1 MSPDREPP
9 PEPAPAPP
17 LEPDLAPAPARPLT
31 GGAVMSAASRITVAA
46 TGAAATILVARL
58 LGPTGTGDYALAQ
71 TLIMLLTIATTLGVE
86 HGITYYVSSHR
97 WSAAEAYR
105 SAQRVALVSGLAGA
119 ALGLGARLAVP
130 SAFGDL
136 SVATVAVAVAA
147 LPFALSW
154 LYATYLAL
162 ATDRY
167 EAYALPPA
175 LQSATALGTVAVLAV
190 LFEAPGAVA
199 GFTLAHVVTALVVAL
214 TVGRRLTAPGGS
226 HATTTER
233 RPLRSAISFGIKG
246 YLANALQFLN
256 YRIDVFVLA
265 SVAGTAAVGQYS
277 VAVAATS
284 VMWLLPQALS
294 EVLFPRVAAL
304 RTQADAEGDAT
315 RVFVET
321 KSLRHTVLVVVVST
335 LVLAA
340 AIELLV
346 VPIYG
351 ADFEPAIE
359 LGLILLPGV
368 ALIGIAGTLS
378 ATIVGHGKPVYSLA
392 IALITTPITIALYAI
407 LIPAHEATGAALAS
421 SISYALSFVLA
432 AVFYRHVTG
441 AALLPRLTP
450 TRSELADY
458 RALAPAIAA
467 WARGVR
473 ARRARG

>member
-1 MSPDREPP
+1 
-9 PEPAPAPP
+9 
-17 LEPDLAPAPARPLT
+17 
-31 GGAVMSAASRITVAA
+31 MSATSRVTVAV

-58 LGPTGTGDYALAQ
+58 LGPEGAGGYAIAQ
-71 TLIMLLTIATTLGVE
+71 TLILLLTVATTLGVE
-86 HGITYYVSSHR
+86 HGVTYFVSSGR
-97 WSAAEAYR
+97 WAVADAYR
-105 SAQRVALVSGLAGA
+105 SAQRVALVSGMVGA
-119 ALGLGARLAVP
+119 ALGLGARLLVP
-130 SAFGDL
+130 SAFGGL
-136 SVATVAVAVAA
+136 SVATTAVAVAA

-175 LQSATALGTVAVLAV
+175 LQSIAAMCAVGVLAA
-190 LFEAPGAVA
+190 LFGVPGAVA
-199 GFTLAHVVTALVVAL
+199 GFVAAHVLTALVVAV
-214 TVGRRLTAPGGS
+214 TVRRRLTAPGGP
-226 HATTTER
+226 HATTTEE
-233 RPLRSAISFGIKG
+233 RPLRRAVAFGIKG

-265 SVAGTAAVGQYS
+265 GVAGTAAVGQYS
-277 VAVAATS
+277 VAVAATG

-304 RTQADAEGDAT
+304 RARTDAEGEAT
-315 RVFVET
+315 RAFVET
-321 KSLRHTVLVVVVST
+321 KSLRHTVLIVVAST

-351 ADFEPAIE
+351 SEFRPAIE

-378 ATIVGHGKPVYSLA
+378 ATIVGHGKPGYSLA
-392 IALITTPITIALYAI
+392 IAVITTPITIALYAI
-407 LIPAHEATGAALAS
+407 LIPAYDATGAAVAS

-432 AVFYRHVTG
+432 SIFYRRVTG
-441 AALLPRLTP
+441 AALLPRLLP

-458 RALAPAIAA
+458 RGLAPAILA
-467 WARGVR
+467 WGRGVR
-473 ARRARG
+473 ARRVGG

>member
-1 MSPDREPP
+1 MTPDVE
-9 PEPAPAPP
+9 
-17 LEPDLAPAPARPLT
+17 PAPARPLT
-31 GGAVMSAASRITVAA
+31 GGAVMSAASRITVAL

-58 LGPTGTGDYALAQ
+58 LGPDGTGAFAIAQ
-71 TLIMLLTIATTLGVE
+71 TLILLLTVATTLGVE
-86 HGITYYVSSHR
+86 HGITYYVSSGR
-97 WSAAEAYR
+97 WGVAPAYR
-105 SAQRVALVSGLAGA
+105 SAQRVALASGLAGA
-119 ALGLGARLAVP
+119 LLGLGARLLVP

-136 SVATVAVAVAA
+136 SLGTTAAAVAA

-175 LQSATALGTVAVLAV
+175 LQSTLALCLVAVLAA
-190 LFEAPGAVA
+190 LFEVPGAVA
-199 GFTLAHVVTALVVAL
+199 GFALAHLLTALAVA
-214 TVGRRLTAPGGS
+214 TTTGRRLTSVHAPPARDAEA
-226 HATTTER
+226 H
-233 RPLRSAISFGIKG
+233 PLRRAVSFGVKG

-256 YRIDVFVLA
+256 YRLDVFVLA
-265 SVAGTAAVGQYS
+265 GVAGTAAVGQYS
-277 VAVAATS
+277 VAVAATG

-304 RTQADAEGDAT
+304 HARDDEQGRAARA
-315 RVFVET
+315 FVET
-321 KSLRHTVLVVVVST
+321 KSLRHTVFVVLGST

-346 VPIYG
+346 VPVYG
-351 ADFEPAIE
+351 PGFRPAIE

-368 ALIGIAGTLS
+368 ALIGVAGTLS
-378 ATIVGHGKPVYSLA
+378 ATIVGHGRPGYSLA
-392 IALITTPITIALYAI
+392 IALVTTPITIGLYAL
-407 LIPAHEATGAALAS
+407 LIPAYDATGAAVAS
-421 SISYALSFVLA
+421 SISYALSFLLA
-432 AVFYRHVTG
+432 AVFYRRVT
-441 AALLPRLTP
+441 AAPLLPRLVP

-473 ARRARG
+473 ARRASR